1 MTIVYAF
8 VKSIRYEHPLQ
19 LICEVMKISRSSFY
33 EWNNKSSYQI
43 KAKNSMMEQKVVSV
57 FKAHKRRY
65 GVRRIVA
72 ELRHQNVPV
81 SPYKVRKCLAGNG
94 LKAIQPLSFVPRT
107 TDSRH
112 PYPISPKHFRELI
125 FPEAINQVW
134 VGDITYI
141 PMVTGKYHFLSVW
154 MDICSRKI
162 VGWNL
167 QNHMRESLVTDS
179 LNKALRSRKVL
190 PGLMIHSDRGGQY
203 AGNKFRKVLQGR
215 EFIQSMSDADNPYD
229 NAHMES
235 FFSRFKAEL
244 LQGGAF
250 QNAENSQSEIFEF
263 IEMYYNPSRL
273 HSSIGYLSPNNY
285 ETQLSLHER
294 KTNKQQ

>member
-1 MTIVYAF
+1 VYAF
-8 VKSIRYEHPLQ
+8 VDSIRKEHSLQ
-19 LICEVMKISRSSFY
+19 LICEVMQISRSSFY
-33 EWNNKSSYQI
+33 EWNNKSTYQI
-43 KAKNSMMEQKVVSV
+43 KAKNTIMEQKVVAV

-72 ELRHQNVPV
+72 ELRHQNVQA
-81 SPYKVRKCLAGNG
+81 SPYMVRKHLAGNG
-94 LKAIQPLSFVPRT
+94 LKAIQPRSFVPKT

-112 PYPISPKHFRELI
+112 PYTISPNLFKELA
-125 FPEAINQVW
+125 FPEAINQAW

-141 PMVTGKYHFLSVW
+141 PMVAGTFRYLSVW

-162 VGWNL
+162 VGWDL
-167 QNHMRESLVTDS
+167 QDHMRESLVSAS
-179 LNKALRSRKVL
+179 LSKALRTRKIS

-203 AGNKFRKVLQGR
+203 AGNKFRKILEGR
-215 EFIQSMSDADNPYD
+215 TLTQSMSDADNPYD

-244 LQGGAF
+244 LEGGAF
-250 QNAENSQSEIFEF
+250 LNAEDSQREIFEF

-273 HSSIGYLSPNNY
+273 HSSIGYLSPDNY
-285 ETQLSLHER
+285 EKQLTS
-294 KTNKQQ
+294 T